1 MKVRRK
7 VVEPKRVITNGSQ
20 NLFINRLMQEN
31 RLLKKV
37 LGDHAIAE
45 ILKAEREKEELQN
58 STVPASR

>member
-7 VVEPKRVITNGSQ
+7 EPKRVAVNGRE

-45 ILKAEREKEELQN
+45 ILKAEREKEEHARI
-58 STVPASR
+58 P